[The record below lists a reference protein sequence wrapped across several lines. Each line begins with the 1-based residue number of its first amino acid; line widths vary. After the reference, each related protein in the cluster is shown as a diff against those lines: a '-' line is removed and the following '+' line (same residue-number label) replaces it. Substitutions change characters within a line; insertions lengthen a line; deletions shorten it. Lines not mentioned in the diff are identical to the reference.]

1 MNTLRFL
8 MNLKK
13 SMVLIFLLYTG
24 ILLANRNLYD
34 INPYNQYKK
43 SKVLLDFNEIRA
55 NSYFNQGMDYFQD
68 GQYTNACDQWLR
80 TLQLVPNHAKAKF
93 YFESV
98 YGQFKHIATNYY
110 KAEEAFKKKDY
121 NTAIKYFNY
130 IERIRPNYGKTLKY
144 LEKAY
149 KTDKLEIRIST
160 LTNKVSPFTNKIMTI
175 DKSLTLY
182 ANGYLNGKF
191 VDKMFVYWYWN
202 GEFSKFS
209 DFFDIIPDTIGTFHV
224 QVKLMKEETNYSW
237 KSGTVEVK
245 PGSIKTIKF
254 FNNLKQKTFDE
265 LITSADTNISI
276 EARGF
281 DQKGNFVAPVPMH
294 WKIYETT
301 KEEKNKLIKKEDSKT
316 LNYALTKTES
326 QYRIV
331 ASNALYKNVIPKI
344 KVLPGT
350 QAYVDIED
358 KPQYGLSVNDKQIAI
373 GEEISMY
380 AIAFDKHNNYIGPV
394 PVLWKSEKKL
404 RWQPPFERQSSI
416 IFKGRRASQQGSIS
430 IYDNHTNKLDSTG
443 FLQVIPKIEKIAIV
457 DMHTNIIKKINLFTE
472 TNHTFYAAGFTK
484 SGLFQK
490 FIYADWALTY
500 ENKTINSSSNLNI
513 FDLKTS
519 AKQGSYYLKIKD
531 LKNHTYTTKIQ
542 VIRKLITSIK
552 AWDSIQNKEIEHLNV
567 VATKTQQILFYGYN
581 KKNESVK
588 IIKPEI
594 ESFNKVKVWYVSNKA
609 FIESDRAGKSS
620 LKISFLNYKNQIIK
634 KEIPLFVHSG
644 KLNEIQIALN
654 GLVNQNYDISA
665 LHEFNFTLKGF
676 DKKGNQITNYSGQW
690 QLNYKPISYS
700 NLINTLLTNKVSK
713 NILSATYKSFTTSVT
728 LYKHKKESVEEILKK
743 PVVRTVDDLTSQI
756 HICRVPVLV
765 SIQKGEILYEV
776 LMRELKMSLSFQQ
789 IAPYLNAVA
798 HYSKI
803 HNKNKIYPKTIVQ
816 IPYVTIDNDVRRITL
831 ETFFNEYYGFK
842 NILYYND
849 KKRLII
855 TPEDKIIILEPEFL
869 EKGAD
874 FFPLEGKRIKK

>member
-1 MNTLRFL
+1 

-13 SMVLIFLLYTG
+13 AIILIFLLFSG
-24 ILLANRNLYD
+24 LIFANRNLYN

-55 NSYFNQGMDYFQD
+55 KSYFNQGIDYYQN
-68 GQYTNACDQWLR
+68 GQYTNACEEWLR
-80 TLQLVPNHAKAKF
+80 TLQLVPNHAKAKY

-98 YGQFKHIATNYY
+98 YGRFKHIATNYY
-110 KAEEAFKKKDY
+110 KAQEALKKKEY

-130 IERIRPNYGKTLKY
+130 VERIRPSYGKTLKY
-144 LEKAY
+144 LEEAY

-160 LTNKVSPFTNKIMTI
+160 ITNKVLPFTNKIMTI

-202 GEFSKFS
+202 GELSKFS

-224 QVKLMKEETNYSW
+224 EVKLMKEEENYSW

-254 FNNLKQKTFDE
+254 FNILKNITFKE
-265 LITSADTNISI
+265 FITSADTNISI
-276 EARGF
+276 EAQGY

-301 KEEKNKLIKKEDSKT
+301 EKEKNKLIKKEDSKI
-316 LNYALTKTES
+316 LNYPLEHSTS
-326 QYRIV
+326 QYRII
-331 ASNALYKNVIPKI
+331 ASNALYKSVLSKI
-344 KVLPGT
+344 KVLPGA
-350 QAYVDIED
+350 QAYIDIED
-358 KPQYGLSVNDKQIAI
+358 KPQYGLSINDKQIAI
-373 GEEISMY
+373 GEKISMY
-380 AIAFDKHNNYIGPV
+380 AIAFDKHNNYIAPV
-394 PVLWKSEKKL
+394 PVHWKSEKKL
-404 RWQPPFERQSSI
+404 RWQPPFEDQSSI
-416 IFKGRRASQQGSIS
+416 VFQGKRASQQGSIS
-430 IYDNHTNKLDSTG
+430 IYDTQTNKLDSTG
-443 FLQVIPKIEKIAIV
+443 FLQVIPKIEKITIV
-457 DMHTNIIKKINLFTE
+457 DMHTNTIKKINLFAE
-472 TNHTFYAAGFTK
+472 TNHTFYAAGFTT

-490 FIYADWALTY
+490 FIYADWALIY
-500 ENKTINSSSNLNI
+500 ENQTINSSSNLNI

-519 AKQGSYYLKIKD
+519 AKPGLYYLKIKD
-531 LKNHTYTTKIQ
+531 LEGHKYTTEIH

-552 AWDSIQNKEIEHLNV
+552 AWDTIQNKEIEHLDV

-581 KKNESVK
+581 KKNERVK

-594 ESFNKVKVWYVSNKA
+594 ESFNKVKVWYISNKA

-620 LKISFLNYKNQIIK
+620 LKISFINYKNQMIK
-634 KEIPLFVHSG
+634 KEIPLFVHPG

-654 GLVNQNYDISA
+654 DLVNKNYDISA

-676 DKKGNQITNYSGQW
+676 DKLGNQITNYSGQW

-700 NLINTLLTNKVSK
+700 NLISTLLTNNNSQ
-713 NILSATYKSFTTSVT
+713 NILSAEYKSFTTSVT
-728 LYKHKKESVEEILKK
+728 LYKYKKESVEEILKK

-816 IPYVTIDNDVRRITL
+816 IPYVTIDNDVRRIIL
-831 ETFFNEYYGFK
+831 ETFFEEYYGFK

-855 TPEDKIIILEPEFL
+855 SPKDKIIILEPEFL

-874 FFPLEGKRIKK
+874 FFPLEGKKIKK